1 MAQEIQLLEALSSK
15 GALDIREL
23 NSILAEISKSDIE
36 TVLLGKGVTAE
47 DILATKSELFGVPF
61 RIIGERPAPM
71 DALRYIPEDTAR
83 HYNMVP
89 IGIADGVLEI
99 GMLDPNDLEARE
111 ALQFVSSKF
120 NVPFKVFLISNA
132 DFIKSLDG
140 YKSLSSEVSNVVGEL
155 ETALSDE
162 VPGVEMLKI
171 RPEDEDSFSEKAPVT
186 RIVAV
191 VIKHAAEGRASDIH
205 IEPGRDKLRVRFRV
219 DGVLYTSLLLPLT
232 VHEAVVSRIKIMTNM
247 QLDEKRRP
255 QDGRFSTRIN
265 ERLIDFRVSTFPTT
279 FGEKVVLR
287 ILDPERGVKTLE
299 DAGLSGRNLEVVS
312 REIKRPYG
320 MILVTGPTGSGKST
334 TLYAMLQILNQEK
347 VNIVSLE
354 DPVEYN
360 VGGVNQSQVRPEIG
374 YSFASGLR
382 SILRQDP
389 DIMMVGEIRDKETA
403 QLAIHAA
410 LTGHLVLSTLHT
422 NNAIG
427 VIPRLI
433 DMGVD
438 PYLLAPT
445 LIIAMGQRLVRT
457 LCPDSREQIPI
468 TGKMKERLD
477 DEMAKMPE
485 EVKQAIKMP
494 KYVYRAKPSATC
506 PRGTYGRTAVFE
518 SIYMTKELER
528 VILTSPSGEAIEK
541 EARRQGMITM
551 REDGILKVLEGTVG
565 LEELDSIAQTGIE

>member
-1 MAQEIQLLEALSSK
+1 MAQEIQLLEALASK
-15 GALDIREL
+15 RALDIREL

-36 TVLLGKGVTAE
+36 TVLLEKGLAIE
-47 DILATKSELFGVPF
+47 DILSAKSELFGVPYK
-61 RIIGERPAPM
+61 IIGDRPAPM
-71 DALRYIPEDTAR
+71 DALRYVPEDTAR

-89 IGIADGVLEI
+89 IGIAEGVLEI

-120 NVPFKVFLISNA
+120 NVPFKVFLISGA
-132 DFIKSLDG
+132 DFIKSLEG

-155 ETALSDE
+155 EIALSDE

-171 RPEDEDSFSEKAPVT
+171 RPEDENSFSEKAPVT

-191 VIKHAAEGRASDIH
+191 VIKHATEGRASDIH

-232 VHEAVVSRIKIMTNM
+232 VHEAIVSRIKIMTNM

-299 DAGLSGRNLEVVS
+299 DAGLSGRNLEVAS
-312 REIKRPYG
+312 RELKKPYG

-347 VNIVSLE
+347 VNVVSLE

-422 NNAIG
+422 NNVIG

-445 LIIAMGQRLVRT
+445 LIIAIGQRLVRT
-457 LCPDSREQIPI
+457 LCPDSREQISV
-468 TGKMKERLD
+468 TGKIKERLD
-477 DEMAKMPE
+477 EETAKMPE
-485 EVKQAIKMP
+485 DIKQQIKMP
-494 KYVYRAKPSATC
+494 KYIYRAKPSPTC

-518 SIYMTKELER
+518 TIYMTKELEH

-551 REDGILKVLEGTVG
+551 REDGILKVLAGTVG
-565 LEELDSIAQTGIE
+565 LEELESIAQTGIE

>member
-1 MAQEIQLLEALSSK
+1 MALETQLLEALASK
-15 GALDIREL
+15 RVLDIREL
-23 NSILAEISKSDIE
+23 NSILAEISKFDLE
-36 TVLLGKGVTAE
+36 TVLTAKGVPIE
-47 DILATKSELFGVPF
+47 EILAAKSELLEVPY
-61 RIIGERPAPM
+61 RIVGNRPVSM
-71 DALRYIPEDTAR
+71 DALRYVPEDTAR
-83 HYNMVP
+83 HYNMAP
-89 IGIADGVLEI
+89 IGIGDGVLEI

-120 NVPFKVFLISNA
+120 NLPFKIFLISNA
-132 DFIKSLDG
+132 DFQKLLGG
-140 YKSLSSEVSNVVGEL
+140 YKSLGSEVSNVVGEL
-155 ETALSDE
+155 ESALEETPSE
-162 VPGVEMLKI
+162 AALNV

-191 VIKHAAEGRASDIH
+191 ILKHAAEGRASDIH
-205 IEPGRDKLRVRFRV
+205 IEPEREKLRVRFRV
-219 DGVLYTSLLLPLT
+219 DGILYTSLLLPLT

-255 QDGRFSTRIN
+255 QDGRFSTKVS
-265 ERLIDFRVSTFPTT
+265 ERVIDFRVSTFPTT
-279 FGEKVVLR
+279 FGEKVVMRL
-287 ILDPERGVKTLE
+287 LDPEHGVKSLE
-299 DAGLSGRNLEVVS
+299 DAGLAGRNLEVVK
-312 REIKRPYG
+312 REIVRPYG

-360 VGGVNQSQVRPEIG
+360 VSGVNQSQVRPEIG

-445 LIIAMGQRLVRT
+445 LVIAIGQRLVRT
-457 LCPDSREQIPI
+457 LCPDSRGEILVTDKI
-468 TGKMKERLD
+468 RNRLD
-477 DEMAKMPE
+477 KEIAGMSEEAK
-485 EVKQAIKMP
+485 KTIKIP
-494 KYVYRAKPSATC
+494 KYIYCAKPSAIC

-518 SIYMTKELER
+518 SIYMTKELEHI
-528 VILTSPSGEAIEK
+528 ILTTPSGEAIEK

-565 LEELDSIAQTGIE
+565 LEELDSIAQTGME